1 MMRTVGV
8 SAVAVVMTAAAM
20 AQGASPFNT
29 DDCPEQTG
37 YRWCAS
43 KASAAG
49 WRLKYQ
55 NGSPANMADASWRT
69 EVWVRGHEA
78 MLCEFS
84 MSRAFVRVNFCSAL
98 EEAAE

>member
-8 SAVAVVMTAAAM
+8 SAVTVAMTAAAM
-20 AQGASPFNT
+20 AQEVSPFNT
-29 DDCPEQTG
+29 DDCPEQPG

-55 NGSPANMADASWRT
+55 SESPANLMDASWRI

-78 MLCEFS
+78 MLCDYHAGRG
-84 MSRAFVRVNFCSAL
+84 RAPSSFCREL
-98 EEAAE
+98 EEVAE

>member
-8 SAVAVVMTAAAM
+8 SAVTVAVTAVAM
-20 AQGASPFNT
+20 AQGTSPFNT
-29 DDCPEQTG
+29 TDCPEQPV
-37 YRWCAS
+37 YQWCPS

-49 WRLKYQ
+49 WRVKYQ
-55 NGSPANMADASWRT
+55 NRSPANMADGSWLT

-84 MSRAFVRVNFCSAL
+84 MGRASVLVNFCSTL
-98 EEAAE
+98 QEVGQ